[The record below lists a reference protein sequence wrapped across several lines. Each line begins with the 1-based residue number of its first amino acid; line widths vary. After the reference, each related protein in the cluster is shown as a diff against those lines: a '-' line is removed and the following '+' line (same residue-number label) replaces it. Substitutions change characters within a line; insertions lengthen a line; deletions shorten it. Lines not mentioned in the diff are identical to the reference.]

1 MNNNSVSTLNLF
13 VLQGLVCGVSYNKA
27 FSKASQSSQFT
38 NMWDSS
44 VETKQLVWTGAIL
57 LEFGHV
63 CHQRKSVGETN

>member
-13 VLQGLVCGVSYNKA
+13 VLQGLVCGLSYNKA
-27 FSKASQSSQFT
+27 FYEASQFT
-38 NMWDSS
+38 NMWHSS
-44 VETKQLVWTGAIL
+44 VETKQLEVWTGAIL